1 MQLIITLVGLALLM
15 IFFSLN
21 TKNFLSQRNLLN
33 IALQTSVAVLLAIAE
48 TFVIIT
54 GGIDLSIGSISAA
67 SGMIVA
73 VCLNQGVSV
82 PIAVSLGLLTGI
94 ALGAF
99 NGFTVTVLGIVP
111 FIATLGTNSI
121 MRGLIYVILNGIP
134 LSASS
139 AGEAFTWIGQ
149 SKLGGWLPYPVLFMI
164 IIATV
169 AVIVLAK
176 SRFGRTIFAIGSNE
190 NAAFLSGIKVKMTK
204 FKVYIF
210 FVDFYPLLQELFLPP
225 ELPLLLQQLVRE
237 MKLLLLQQLSSEEPA
252 FPVEKAICLAPL

>member
-1 MQLIITLVGLALLM
+1 MPNNSGLM

-149 SKLGGWLPYPVLFMI
+149 GKLGGWLPYPVLFMI
-164 IIATV
+164 II
-169 AVIVLAK
+169 LNY
-176 SRFGRTIFAIGSNE
+176 SPQSGE
-190 NAAFLSGIKVKMTK
+190 NS
-204 FKVYIF
+204 
-210 FVDFYPLLQELFLPP
+210 
-225 ELPLLLQQLVRE
+225 
-237 MKLLLLQQLSSEEPA
+237 
-252 FPVEKAICLAPL
+252 

>member
-111 FIATLGTNSI
+111 FIATLVQQHYAWFNLCYIKWYTS
-121 MRGLIYVILNGIP
+121 
-134 LSASS
+134 
-139 AGEAFTWIGQ
+139 FC
-149 SKLGGWLPYPVLFMI
+149 LFCRR
-164 IIATV
+164 
-169 AVIVLAK
+169 
-176 SRFGRTIFAIGSNE
+176 S
-190 NAAFLSGIKVKMTK
+190 
-204 FKVYIF
+204 
-210 FVDFYPLLQELFLPP
+210 FYMD
-225 ELPLLLQQLVRE
+225 R
-237 MKLLLLQQLSSEEPA
+237 A
-252 FPVEKAICLAPL
+252 R